1 MPETVAAV
9 AIGVESRSPVSC
21 CCGGSARWGTP
32 GLLPKSTLRAF
43 HTGPSLALSFL
54 GISLSAHA
62 PPPPAA
68 VARFAPP
75 AALHL
80 QEIKV

>member
-9 AIGVESRSPVSC
+9 ASGVESRSPVSC

-62 PPPPAA
+62 PRPPQ
-68 VARFAPP
+68 
-75 AALHL
+75 L
-80 QEIKV
+80 QWPGSHHRQLFTCRK